1 MPLPKNFKLADRELY
16 SHEAQLSKA
25 IIKVRT
31 SFYEWGRRNGQRVEA
46 KRPATNRSVHWLH
59 NQIEQ
64 QGGTGHFTSL
74 IEYGWDD
81 LLKIFFDIDIKS
93 VTAPNVPAL
102 KRQIIQELL
111 QPFFRFVY
119 AKTGVTVDMGNVA
132 CSDDT
137 RKTDEGYKF
146 SMHIFINNVVCSAQ
160 SLKHLHSILDLPEWV
175 DVKPYDINT
184 PDSMRLLRLLGASKT
199 GNNTY
204 MKPCSLLGPNLVHP
218 PHHLP

>member
-1 MPLPKNFKLADRELY
+1 M
-16 SHEAQLSKA
+16 
-25 IIKVRT
+25 
-31 SFYEWGRRNGQRVEA
+31 EA
-46 KRPATNRSVHWLH
+46 KRPATNRSVQWLH

-175 DVKPYDINT
+175 DVKHPRQHEVAKIARSVQD
-184 PDSMRLLRLLGASKT
+184 RQQHLHEALRLWPT
-199 GNNTY
+199 R
-204 MKPCSLLGPNLVHP
+204 VHYSTT
-218 PHHLP
+218 HG